1 MSRQVDITAGP
12 LSDQDRD
19 YLEQRGRRH
28 LILQNERMFPEGDEP
43 SPAPQGSDV
52 EEDELTW
59 EEEVKTLTVDEL
71 KTELAERD
79 LSTTGNKEALQKRLL
94 DAGPPED

>member
-28 LILQNERMFPEGDEP
+28 LILQNERMFAEGDEP

-52 EEDELTW
+52 EEDESW
-59 EEEVKTLTVDEL
+59 EEEVKQLTVDEL
-71 KTELAERD
+71 KTELGERD
-79 LSTTGNKEALQKRLL
+79 LSTTGNKEALQKRLIE
-94 DAGPPED
+94 AGPED